1 MSLSLAG
8 AWNELDVARY
18 KAELYR
24 MWHAGYRAGLSHEKV
39 LSTAGEFRRS
49 PTVERM
55 RLHLLQGAQQR
66 KSLEETIREHRD
78 LFIPFEAALLALGEE
93 AGGLEKI
100 LQLLG
105 AYFQAEHRMMLWV
118 KKKMAYPMMNMVAA
132 IFILPFPVLFFGDV
146 TRYVLTVTAELF
158 VAIAFGGTVLSA
170 VAQWFRSRPKVVLA
184 RLCRAMA
191 LGVESGLP
199 LDRVVK
205 LAVDAAASRNIA
217 EHVGRIPL
225 QQLRGQPLERTFADL
240 KIVPPEMLAALKVAD
255 ETGNYGDTLEKL
267 AELYGDGF

>member
-18 KAELYR
+18 KAQLYG
-24 MWHAGYRAGLSHEKV
+24 MWHAGYRAGLSHDNV
-39 LSTAGEFRRS
+39 FATVGEFRRS

-55 RLHLLQGAQQR
+55 RQQLLRGARQR
-66 KSLEETIREHRD
+66 KSLEETTRGQRD
-78 LFIPFEAALLALGEE
+78 LFIPFEAALLELGEE
-93 AGGLEKI
+93 SGGLEKI

-105 AYFQAEHRMMLWV
+105 TYFQAEHRMMLWV

-146 TRYVLTVTAELF
+146 TRYVLTVTAELV
-158 VAIAFGGTVLSA
+158 VAIAFGGTVLLA
-170 VAQWFRSRPKVVLA
+170 VAQWFRNRPKVVLA

-205 LAVDAAASRNIA
+205 LAVDVAASRNIA
-217 EHVGRIPL
+217 EHVARIPP
-225 QQLRGQPLERTFADL
+225 QQLRGQPLEKTFADL

-255 ETGNYGDTLEKL
+255 ETGNYGATLEKL
-267 AELYGDGF
+267 ADLYDDGF